1 MPLTQRRRGSARAGS
16 VGGLAA
22 LATTLRVE
30 IDRPQ
35 RAHGLSA
42 AALTRAVTL
51 VRIARQQ
58 R

>member
-35 RAHGLSA
+35 RADGLSA
-42 AALTRAVTL
+42 ALTGAVTL
-51 VRIARQQ
+51 VRIAR
-58 R
+58 